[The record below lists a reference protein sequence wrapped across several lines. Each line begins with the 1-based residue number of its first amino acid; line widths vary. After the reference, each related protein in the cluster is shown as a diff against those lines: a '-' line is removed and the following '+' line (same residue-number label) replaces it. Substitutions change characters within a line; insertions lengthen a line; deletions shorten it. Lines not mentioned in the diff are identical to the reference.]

1 MINPFKLSDCF
12 LPISNY
18 LGRKRTIIWR
28 KLKFAYKKKIYLEK
42 IEFKTSYS
50 NREGYLEVSYTFE
63 NLIYAKVDN
72 LYFFESEKT
81 FLINLKNYPHK
92 NFSIHFKGLKDK
104 EEIIIELKDFIIT
117 NFEDFQQKI
126 KLKNPQIKKQV
137 LKFPQFQI
145 ESRMPKIDSNQFEK
159 NTTKYRINSTKF
171 NKEEY
176 VK

>member
-1 MINPFKLSDCF
+1 MLNPFKLSDYL

-18 LGRKRTIIWR
+18 LARKRSIIWR
-28 KLKFAYKKKIYLEK
+28 KLKFAYKKKTYLEK
-42 IEFKTSYS
+42 VEFKTSYS
-50 NREGYLEVSYTFE
+50 NREGFLEVSYAFE

-72 LYFFESEKT
+72 LYFFESKKML
-81 FLINLKNYPHK
+81 LINLKNYPHK
-92 NFSIHFKGLKDK
+92 NFSIHFKGLKDQ
-104 EEIIIELKDFIIT
+104 EEIIIELKDYFLT

-126 KLKNPQIKKQV
+126 NLENPHIKKQD

-145 ESRMPKIDSNQFEK
+145 ESRMPIIDSNHFEI

-171 NKEEY
+171 NKEDY